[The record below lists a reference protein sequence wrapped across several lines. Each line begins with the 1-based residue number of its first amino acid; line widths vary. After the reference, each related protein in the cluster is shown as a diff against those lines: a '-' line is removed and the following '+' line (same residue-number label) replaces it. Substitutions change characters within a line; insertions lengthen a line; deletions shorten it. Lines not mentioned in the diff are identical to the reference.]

1 MGRSGAGGGG
11 GGSVAVALVAAAE
24 AAAASAAAEAAGAVD
39 KADLAVDSEGRHPDR
54 RAITEA
60 ADSGKAWLSA
70 ACSTT
75 AEAAGEADIDRRAT
89 NNQNNNGCGIGCL
102 IVILL
107 VFALGIFSAALGG
120 SSDSVTKSTVQR
132 EHCRPALSQKLRIIP
147 MKRAGSATK
156 MS

>member
-11 GGSVAVALVAAAE
+11 GGFSGGG
-24 AAAASAAAEAAGAVD
+24 SRG
-39 KADLAVDSEGRHPDR
+39 SGGFSGGGGSGRSGQGGFGGGFGGPPSYHGSSGFWEGMVIGSLLNDR
-54 RAITEA
+54 RGGGGGGNRPP
-60 ADSGKAWLSA
+60 SN
-70 ACSTT
+70 
-75 AEAAGEADIDRRAT
+75 

-120 SSDSVTKSTVQR
+120 SSDSVTKSTV
-132 EHCRPALSQKLRIIP
+132 SQKLRIIP
-147 MKRAGSATK
+147 MKRVGSATK